1 MATIKVANVIINNP
15 SHMVDKGYYYRFD
28 GMSLCPG
35 DWVQVPFGKGDKLT
49 DGVVLSIDETEDSD
63 KWKSVTQ
70 VVSSLLTEKQLEILH
85 WIRKT
90 YICTYYDALR
100 LLLPPG
106 KGYKGAG
113 SKTLKGVMLDIDYEE
128 AELMLPG
135 LQKKAPAQARVLEV
149 AMQMSCISVMDLF
162 AFADTTRNTVDSLV
176 KKGILKCVD
185 IELDRN
191 PLVQPKQLTRAKQ
204 LNAEQQKALDC
215 TAKWIQNKEHH
226 TVLLRGITGSGK
238 TEVYLQCVEKVL
250 QEGRQAIVLVPEISL
265 TPQMTERFT
274 NRFGD
279 RVAILHSRLSFGER
293 YDAWENIK
301 KGKVDLVVGARSAVF
316 APFENLGMIVA
327 DEEHESSYKSEMNP
341 KYDAREVARFR
352 CRQHNAVLMLA
363 SATPSMDSAYKAVTG
378 EYDLLQI
385 KNRYNSVELPRADVV
400 DMRFELMKGNKSF
413 ISFELQDAIAENIKK
428 KEQTI
433 LFMNRRGFSTFVSCR
448 KCGYAATC
456 PECDIALTYHKYD
469 ESLTCH
475 YCGYTIP
482 KIAFCPK
489 CGSNSI
495 KHFGIGTQRVEEEL
509 KKLFPDISVLRMDA
523 DTTKNKFAHEKLL
536 KQFKEEKT
544 DVLVGTQM
552 ITKGLDFPDVS
563 LVGVLAADMML
574 YVDDYKATE
583 KTFQLITQVCGRA
596 GRGDKQGR
604 AIIQTYSP
612 EHWVIDCAREQDFKT
627 FYQKEILIRKKLYY
641 PPFCDVVHYVVSGED
656 ANAVK
661 QEIQRI
667 TGEVYS
673 KFEQSGIAST
683 ILGPTPSPVAKIE
696 NRYRW
701 HCIIKCNMQD
711 NIREILRETV
721 RTKPKS
727 ECSVSLDI
735 NTNNML

>member
-1 MATIKVANVIINNP
+1 MANIKVANVIINNP
-15 SHMVDKGYYYRFD
+15 SHMVDKGYYYRFS
-28 GMSLCPG
+28 GEVKPG
-35 DWVQVPFGKGDKLT
+35 DWVQVPFGRGDKCT
-49 DGVVLSIDETEDSD
+49 DGVVLSIEETEDSE
-63 KWKSVTQ
+63 KWKSITQ
-70 VVSSLLTEKQLEILH
+70 TVMPLLTEKQLELLH
-85 WIRKT
+85 WLRKT
-90 YICTYYDALR
+90 YICTYYDALK

-113 SKTLKGVMLDIDYEE
+113 AKTRKGVMFDADSEQT
-128 AELMLPG
+128 ELL
-135 LQKKAPAQARVLEV
+135 LQSLEKKAPAQARVLEI
-149 AMQMSCISVMDLF
+149 AMQMPCVSVLDLCE
-162 AFADTTRNTVDSLV
+162 FADTTRNTVDSLV
-176 KKGILKCVD
+176 KKGVLKYVD
-185 IELDRN
+185 ITLSRN
-191 PLVQPKQLTRAKQ
+191 PLVKAEKTSAAHK
-204 LNAEQQKALDC
+204 LNSEQQAALDF
-215 TAKWIQNKEHH
+215 TAEKIRKKEHA
-226 TVLLRGITGSGK
+226 TILLRGITGSGK
-238 TEVYLQCVEKVL
+238 TEVYLQCVEQVL
-250 QEGRQAIVLVPEISL
+250 KEGRQAIVLVPEISL

-274 NRFGD
+274 SRFGS
-279 RVAILHSRLSFGER
+279 RVAILHSKLSFGER

-301 KGKVDLVVGARSAVF
+301 RGEVDLVVGARSAVF

-341 KYDAREVARFR
+341 KYDAREVAKFR
-352 CRQHNAVLMLA
+352 CEQHNAVLMLA

-385 KNRYNSVELPRADVV
+385 KNRYNSVALPDAEIV
-400 DMRFELMKGNKSF
+400 DMRFELAKGNKSF
-413 ISFELQDAIAENIKK
+413 LSFDLQDAIAENMQKG
-428 KEQTI
+428 EQTI

-482 KIAFCPK
+482 NFKFCPK
-489 CGSNSI
+489 CASNSI

-509 KKLFPDISVLRMDA
+509 KKLFPKISVLRMDA
-523 DTTKNKFAHEKLL
+523 DTTKNKFSHEKIL
-536 KQFKEEKT
+536 KQFREEKT

-552 ITKGLDFPDVS
+552 ITKGLDFPSVS

-596 GRGDKQGR
+596 GRGDTQGR

-612 EHWVIDCAREQDFKT
+612 EHWVIQCAKEQDFKS
-627 FYQKEILIRKKLYY
+627 FYKKEIAIRKKLYY
-641 PPFCDVVHYVVSGED
+641 PPFCDVVHFVVSGE
-656 ANAVK
+656 NAETVK
-661 QEIQRI
+661 KEIQII
-667 TGEVYS
+667 TGNVYDR
-673 KFEQSGIAST
+673 FAQNEIIST

-701 HCIIKCNMQD
+701 HTIIKCTVTD
-711 NIREILRETV
+711 EIRETLRELV
-721 RTKPKS
+721 RTSPKS
-727 ECSVSLDI
+727 ECTVSLDI

>member
-1 MATIKVANVIINNP
+1 MAKIRVANVIINNP
-15 SHMVDKGYYYRFD
+15 SHMVDKGFYYRFD
-28 GMSLCPG
+28 TEVKPG

-49 DGVVLSIDETEDSD
+49 DGVVLSIEETEDSD
-63 KWKSVTQ
+63 RWKSVAQ
-70 VVSSLLTEKQLEILH
+70 VVSGLLTEKQLEILH

-113 SKTLKGVMLDIDYEE
+113 AKTLKGVTLDMDFES
-128 AELMLPG
+128 AELLLQS
-135 LQKKAPAQARVLEV
+135 LQKSAPAQARVLEI
-149 AMQMSCISVMDLF
+149 AMQMPCISVMDLY
-162 AFADTTRNTVDSLV
+162 AFADTTRGTVDSLI
-176 KKGILKCVD
+176 KKGVLKHVD
-185 IELDRN
+185 IELERN
-191 PLVQPKQLTRAKQ
+191 PLAKAEKVTEAKV
-204 LNAEQQKALDC
+204 LNAEQKKALDY
-215 TAKWIQNKEHH
+215 TTELIQNRKHR
-226 TVLLRGITGSGK
+226 TILLRGITGSGK
-238 TEVYLQCVEKVL
+238 TEVYLQCVEQVL
-250 QEGRQAIVLVPEISL
+250 KEGRQAIVLVPEISL
-265 TPQMTERFT
+265 TPQMSERFTERF
-274 NRFGD
+274 GS

-293 YDAWENIK
+293 YDAWESIR

-316 APFENLGMIVA
+316 APFENLGIIVA
-327 DEEHESSYKSEMNP
+327 DEEHENSYKSEMNP
-341 KYDAREVARFR
+341 KYDAREVAKFR
-352 CRQHNAVLMLA
+352 CSQHNAVLMLA

-385 KNRYNSVELPRADVV
+385 KNRYNSVALPEAEIV

-413 ISFELQDAIAENIKK
+413 ISFDLQDAIAENIKK
-428 KEQTI
+428 GEQTI

-456 PECDIALTYHKYD
+456 PECDIALTYHKFD

-482 KIAFCPK
+482 KISFCPK

-523 DTTKNKFAHEKLL
+523 DTTKNKFSHEKLL

-552 ITKGLDFPDVS
+552 ITKGLDFPSVS

-596 GRGDKQGR
+596 GRGDTQGR

-612 EHWVIDCAREQDFKT
+612 EHWVIECAREQDFKS
-627 FYQKEILIRKKLYY
+627 FYKQEILIRKKLWY

-656 ANAVK
+656 AKAVK
-661 QEIQRI
+661 DEIQSI
-667 TGEVYS
+667 TEHVYDR
-673 KFEQSGIAST
+673 FAQNEIASI

-701 HCIIKCNMQD
+701 HAIIKCKMTD
-711 NIREILRETV
+711 DIREILRELV
-721 RTKPKS
+721 RTNPKS
-727 ECSVSLDI
+727 GCSVSLDI